1 MPNYCIHLVLRLVS
15 SQLAASEKVISHTG
29 HWDLFVFHFNFNFFC
44 LDQDPDPHSKPKCR
58 SSLKCRLAKCCYF
71 WLLAKGFYPEVTGA
85 DSRPFRCQQLTAPMG
100 NCMNYNKLTPTG
112 IHGTHEILE
121 TVWKF
126 RFFFVFLSAV
136 PTRCT
141 SRCLK
146 EYPRHKRASKVCTVH
161 ILNLSQMQSHIAI
174 ELCTANQPVEDR

>member
-15 SQLAASEKVISHTG
+15 SQSAASEKVISHTG
-29 HWDLFVFHFNFNFFC
+29 HWDLFVFHFDFNFFC

-126 RFFFVFLSAV
+126 RFFLYFCLPSRRVAPAV
-136 PTRCT
+136 
-141 SRCLK
+141 
-146 EYPRHKRASKVCTVH
+146 ASKNTLGIKGQARYARYIFWIWVKCNR
-161 ILNLSQMQSHIAI
+161 ISQ
-174 ELCTANQPVEDR
+174 